1 MVLHFENNGPF
12 IGVVSLERII
22 EVSHWGNIAVEEHV
36 HIKHIGVCV
45 SVCVSG
51 GGRCVSVCVCVCEC
65 VCEWRREMCECEC
78 VEGGDLCVR
87 QRRYRRNTDD

>member
-51 GGRCVSVCVCVCEC
+51 GGRCVSVCVSGGWEDDG
-65 VCEWRREMCECEC
+65 W
-78 VEGGDLCVR
+78 EGV
-87 QRRYRRNTDD
+87 NTMMVSKWWGYLLSFEQIY